1 MSSSSTSDST
11 PLFGPIKS
19 HSSSFYALG
28 SSLLVIALWGAYA
41 YYVQLTTGLGVTGM
55 RSVVSWAFYIINF
68 VFFIGISHVGALMS
82 AILRLTNAEWR
93 KPITRIAEVVTF
105 ASLMMA
111 VMMPLIDLGRPD
123 RLLNTIMF
131 ARLQSPLTWD
141 FMAIGTYMIGST
153 IFLYLPMIPDIAS
166 CRDKLQDASRFRRW
180 IYGKL
185 SLGWTGSSDQWS
197 HLEKAIKMMSIII
210 IPIAIS
216 VHTVVSWDFAMLFR
230 TGWNSTIF
238 GPYFVSGALLSGVA
252 TVILVMA
259 FLTKFYHLDAYI
271 TKRHFDNLGKLLI
284 ALDIIVIYFTINE
297 NLVPGYKFF
306 DSASPEGQWMASLL
320 WGQYATFF
328 WVQLIGGLVIPAF
341 LIGLPRTRT
350 LTGYL
355 VAALLVDVGMWIER
369 FNIIVPTLALP
380 QLSYSW
386 GSYLPTWVELSIV
399 AGTFAGFALIYL
411 IFSRL
416 FPIISI
422 WETEGPSEASRSPTV
437 FSSPSTKFT
446 RQTKPTYSMGMPK
459 RTFLRYGALGIVGF
473 AIGFAPIQVPIK
485 SLNWGRNRSS
495 VPGVPLSNLGVSISL
510 AEARKAV
517 AFPISIPAKPLPGS
531 KLKDVRVSG
540 DDHLVALIYENPL
553 TDPLSLYTENVALVI
568 IQAQDSQNATS
579 PTYLPS
585 EFTRI
590 NVAGSIGFA
599 REPSQVSDGVKEPG
613 QLQWW
618 RNGVRYAIFANSTI
632 NEMTDLAK
640 SMEGL

>member
-1 MSSSSTSDST
+1 MSSSSTSEST

-19 HSSSFYALG
+19 HSSSSYALG
-28 SSLLVIALWGAYA
+28 SSLLAIALWGAYA

-166 CRDKLQDASRFRRW
+166 CRDKLQDASKFRRW

-306 DSASPEGQWMASLL
+306 DSSSPEGQWMASLL

-350 LTGYL
+350 LTGYI
-355 VAALLVDVGMWIER
+355 VAALLVDIGMWIER

-399 AGTFAGFALIYL
+399 AGTFAA
-411 IFSRL
+411 
-416 FPIISI
+416 
-422 WETEGPSEASRSPTV
+422 
-437 FSSPSTKFT
+437 SPSST
-446 RQTKPTYSMGMPK
+446 
-459 RTFLRYGALGIVGF
+459 L
-473 AIGFAPIQVPIK
+473 
-485 SLNWGRNRSS
+485 SS
-495 VPGVPLSNLGVSISL
+495 AASS
-510 AEARKAV
+510 R
-517 AFPISIPAKPLPGS
+517 
-531 KLKDVRVSG
+531 
-540 DDHLVALIYENPL
+540 
-553 TDPLSLYTENVALVI
+553 
-568 IQAQDSQNATS
+568 
-579 PTYLPS
+579 
-585 EFTRI
+585 
-590 NVAGSIGFA
+590 
-599 REPSQVSDGVKEPG
+599 
-613 QLQWW
+613 
-618 RNGVRYAIFANSTI
+618 
-632 NEMTDLAK
+632 
-640 SMEGL
+640 

>member
-1 MSSSSTSDST
+1 VSSSSTSKSAA
-11 PLFGPIKS
+11 LFGPIKS
-19 HSSSFYALG
+19 HSSSSYALA
-28 SSLLVIALWGAYA
+28 SSLLAIALWGVYA

-111 VMMPLIDLGRPD
+111 VMMPLTDLGRPD
-123 RLLNTIMF
+123 RLLYTIIF
-131 ARLQSPLTWD
+131 ARFQSPLTWD

-166 CRDKLQDASRFRRW
+166 CRDKLEDASKFRRW
-180 IYGKL
+180 LYGKL
-185 SLGWTGSSDQWS
+185 SLGWNGSSAQWS

-238 GPYFVSGALLSGVA
+238 GPYFVAGALLSGVA

-259 FLTKFYHLDAYI
+259 FLTKYYHLEGYI

-284 ALDIIVIYFTINE
+284 TLDIIVIYFTINE

-306 DSASPEGQWMASLL
+306 DSSNPEGQWMASLL

-350 LTGYL
+350 ITGYL
-355 VAALLVDVGMWIER
+355 VASLLVDVGMWIER
-369 FNIIVPTLALP
+369 FNIIVPSLALP

-386 GSYLPTWVELSIV
+386 GSYVPTWVELSIV
-399 AGTFAGFALIYL
+399 AGTFAGFTLIYFV
-411 IFSRL
+411 FSRL
-416 FPIISI
+416 FPVVSI
-422 WETEGPSEASRSPTV
+422 WETEEPSEASATIFSPPATGLTLQTNPTSSMAVSKRS
-437 FSSPSTKFT
+437 FLK
-446 RQTKPTYSMGMPK
+446 YG
-459 RTFLRYGALGIVGF
+459 TFAIVGF
-473 AIGFAPIQVPIK
+473 ALGFAPIQVPIS
-485 SLNWGRNRSS
+485 SLNSNGNHSS
-495 VPGVPLSNLGVSISL
+495 VPVVPLSNLGVSVSL
-510 AEARKAV
+510 AEAKKAV
-517 AFPISIPAKPLPGS
+517 GFSISKPSKPPLGS
-531 KLKDVRVSG
+531 TLRDVRVLG
-540 DDHLVALIYENPL
+540 DNHVVSLIYENPL
-553 TDPLSLYTENVALVI
+553 TKPLSLYNEDVALVI
-568 IQAQDSQNATS
+568 IQSQDSLNLTS
-579 PTYLPS
+579 PAYLPS
-585 EFTRI
+585 EFTRV
-590 NVAGSIGFA
+590 NVAGNIGFA
-599 REPSQVSDGVKEPG
+599 REPSQVSGGVTEPG

-618 RNGVRYAIFANSTI
+618 RNGVRYAIFADSTI
-632 NEMTDLAK
+632 NEMTKMAE
-640 SMEGL
+640 SMEAL

>member
-1 MSSSSTSDST
+1 VKSSSTSEST
-11 PLFGPIKS
+11 VLFEPIKT
-19 HSSSFYALG
+19 HSSSSYALA
-28 SSLLVIALWGAYA
+28 SSLLAIALWGAYA

-55 RSVVSWAFYIINF
+55 RAVVSWAFYIINF

-105 ASLMMA
+105 SSLMMA
-111 VMMPLIDLGRPD
+111 VMMPVIDLGRPD
-123 RLLNTIMF
+123 RLLNTIVF

-153 IFLYLPMIPDIAS
+153 IFLYLPLIPDIAS
-166 CRDKLQDASRFRRW
+166 CRDKLTEASKLRRW
-180 IYGKL
+180 VYGKL
-185 SLGWTGSSDQWS
+185 SLGWNGSSAQWN

-259 FLTKFYHLDAYI
+259 FLTKFYHLEGYI

-306 DSASPEGQWMASLL
+306 DSSSPEGQWMASLL
-320 WGQYATFF
+320 YGQYATFF
-328 WVQLIGGLVIPAF
+328 WIQLIGGLIIPAF

-355 VAALLVDVGMWIER
+355 IASLLVDIGMWVER

-386 GSYLPTWVELSIV
+386 GSYMPTWVELSIV
-399 AGTFAGFALIYL
+399 AGTFAGFTLIYL
-411 IFSRL
+411 VFSRL
-416 FPIISI
+416 FPIVSI
-422 WETEGPSEASRSPTV
+422 WETQEPAQGDTTISVQSPGLTLQANSASSKT
-437 FSSPSTKFT
+437 FSRRDLMK
-446 RQTKPTYSMGMPK
+446 
-459 RTFLRYGALGIVGF
+459 YGAFAIAGF
-473 AIGFAPIQVPIK
+473 AVGYAPIQAPIRALIP
-485 SLNWGRNRSS
+485 SQNHSS
-495 VPGVPLSNLGVSISL
+495 AALMPLTNLGSSISL
-510 AEARKAV
+510 AEAKKTIS
-517 AFPISIPAKPLPGS
+517 FPISMPTNLPLGS
-531 KLKDVRVSG
+531 NLKDVRVSS
-540 DDHLVALIYENPL
+540 DNNLVALIYENPL
-553 TDPLSLYTENVALVI
+553 STPLTMYDENVSLVIFQTHDPLNGAPPV
-568 IQAQDSQNATS
+568 
-579 PTYLPS
+579 YLPS
-585 EFTRI
+585 EFTRVT
-590 NVAGSIGFA
+590 VAGQPGFA
-599 REPSQVSDGVKEPG
+599 RPPSQVSSGVTEPG

-618 RNGVRYAIFANSTI
+618 RNGVRYAIFADTTV
-632 NEMTDLAK
+632 NELTKMAE
-640 SMEGL
+640 SMEAL

>member
-1 MSSSSTSDST
+1 VSSNSTSKSDILFGPVKNHSSSS
-11 PLFGPIKS
+11 
-19 HSSSFYALG
+19 YALG
-28 SSLLVIALWGAYA
+28 SSLLAVALWGVYA
-41 YYVQLTTGLGVTGM
+41 YYVQVTTGLGVTGM

-93 KPITRIAEVVTF
+93 KPITRIAEIVTF

-111 VMMPLIDLGRPD
+111 VMMPLTDLGRPD
-123 RLLNTIMF
+123 RLLNTIVF

-166 CRDKLQDASRFRRW
+166 CRDKLEDASKFRRW
-180 IYGKL
+180 LYRKL
-185 SLGWTGSSDQWS
+185 SLGWNGSSDQWS

-306 DSASPEGQWMASLL
+306 DSSSPEGQWMASLL

-328 WVQLIGGLVIPAF
+328 WVQLVGGLVIPAF

-355 VAALLVDVGMWIER
+355 VASLLVDVGMWIER

-380 QLSYSW
+380 QLSYSS
-386 GSYLPTWVELSIV
+386 GSYVPTWVELSIV
-399 AGTFAGFALIYL
+399 AGTFAGFTLIYL
-411 IFSRL
+411 IFSHL
-416 FPIISI
+416 FPVISI
-422 WETEGPSEASRSPTV
+422 WETHEPSEASATA
-437 FSSPSTKFT
+437 FSAKSTGLT
-446 RQTKPTYSMGMPK
+446 LQTKPKSSIAVSK
-459 RTFLRYGALGIVGF
+459 RNFLKYGSLGIAGF
-473 AIGFAPIQVPIK
+473 ALGFAPIQLPIK
-485 SLNWGRNRSS
+485 SLNSNGNRSS
-495 VPGVPLSNLGVSISL
+495 IPVVPLSNLGLSVSL

-517 AFPISIPAKPLPGS
+517 GFSISKPIEFPLGS

-540 DDHLVALIYENPL
+540 DDHIASLIYENPL
-553 TDPLSLYTENVALVI
+553 TKPLSLYNEDVAFVI
-568 IQAQDSQNATS
+568 IQAQDSFNVTS
-579 PTYLPS
+579 PAYLPS
-585 EFTRI
+585 EFTRV
-590 NVAGSIGFA
+590 NVAGNIGFA
-599 REPSQVSDGVKEPG
+599 REPSQVSGGVTEPG

-632 NEMTDLAK
+632 NEMTKIAE
-640 SMEGL
+640 SMEAL

>member
-1 MSSSSTSDST
+1 MTSSSTSKSAA
-11 PLFGPIKS
+11 LFGPIKS
-19 HSSSFYALG
+19 HSSSSYALG
-28 SSLLVIALWGAYA
+28 STLLAIALWGVYA
-41 YYVQLTTGLGVTGM
+41 YYVQVTTGLGVTGM

-105 ASLMMA
+105 SSLMMA

-123 RLLNTIMF
+123 LLVNTIIF
-131 ARLQSPLTWD
+131 ARFQSPLTWD

-166 CRDKLQDASRFRRW
+166 CRDKLKDASKFRRW
-180 IYGKL
+180 LYGKL
-185 SLGWTGSSDQWS
+185 SLGWNGSAGQWS

-238 GPYFVSGALLSGVA
+238 GPYFVAGALLSGVA

-259 FLTKFYHLDAYI
+259 FLTKFYHLEGYI

-306 DSASPEGQWMASLL
+306 DSSSPEGQWMASLI

-328 WVQLIGGLVIPAF
+328 WVQLIGGLVIPAV

-350 LTGYL
+350 ITGYL
-355 VAALLVDVGMWIER
+355 VASLLVDVGMWIER

-386 GSYLPTWVELSIV
+386 GSYTPTWVELSIV
-399 AGTFAGFALIYL
+399 AGTFAGFTLVYL
-411 IFSRL
+411 VFSRL
-416 FPIISI
+416 FPVISI
-422 WETEGPSEASRSPTV
+422 WETEEPSEASVAVLSP
-437 FSSPSTKFT
+437 PSTGLT
-446 RQTKPTYSMGMPK
+446 LQTQPASSNAASK
-459 RTFLRYGALGIVGF
+459 RSFLKYGAFALVGF
-473 AIGFAPIQVPIK
+473 GLGFVPIQIPVK
-485 SLNWGRNRSS
+485 SLNLSENVSS
-495 VPGVPLSNLGVSISL
+495 VPVVPLSNLGVSVSLSEAKKIVGFAIS
-510 AEARKAV
+510 
-517 AFPISIPAKPLPGS
+517 KPTNPPLGS
-531 KLKDVRVSG
+531 KLKDVRVVEGNHIVS
-540 DDHLVALIYENPL
+540 LIYENPL
-553 TDPLSLYTENVALVI
+553 SKPLSLYNEDVALVI
-568 IQAQDSQNATS
+568 IQAQDSLNVAS
-579 PTYLPS
+579 PTYLPT
-585 EFTRI
+585 EFTRV
-590 NVAGSIGFA
+590 NVAGNIGFA
-599 REPSQVSDGVKEPG
+599 REPIQVSGGVTEPG

-618 RNGVRYAIFANSTI
+618 GNGMRYAIFADSTI
-632 NEMTDLAK
+632 NEMTKTAE
-640 SMEGL
+640 SMEAI

>member
-1 MSSSSTSDST
+1 VSSSSTPKSAA
-11 PLFGPIKS
+11 LFGPIKS
-19 HSSSFYALG
+19 HSSSSYALG
-28 SSLLVIALWGAYA
+28 SSLLAIALWGVYA
-41 YYVQLTTGLGVTGM
+41 YYVQFTTGLGVTGM

-123 RLLNTIMF
+123 RLLYTIIF
-131 ARLQSPLTWD
+131 ARVQSPLAWD
-141 FMAIGTYMIGST
+141 FLAIGTYMIGST

-166 CRDKLQDASRFRRW
+166 CRDKLEDASKFRRW
-180 IYGKL
+180 LYGKL
-185 SLGWTGSSDQWS
+185 SLGWNGSPGQWN

-259 FLTKFYHLDAYI
+259 FLTKYYHLENYI

-306 DSASPEGQWMASLL
+306 DSSSPEGQWMASLL

-350 LTGYL
+350 ITGYL
-355 VAALLVDVGMWIER
+355 VASLLVDVGMWIER

-386 GSYLPTWVELSIV
+386 GSYVPTWVELSIV
-399 AGTFAGFALIYL
+399 AGTFAGFTLIYFV
-411 IFSRL
+411 FSRL

-422 WETEGPSEASRSPTV
+422 WETEETSAAGAKV
-437 FSSPSTKFT
+437 FSPPSMGLTL
-446 RQTKPTYSMGMPK
+446 QTKHTSPMALSK
-459 RTFLRYGALGIVGF
+459 RSFLRYGAFAIVGF
-473 AIGFAPIQVPIK
+473 ALGFAPIQAPIR
-485 SLNWGRNRSS
+485 SSNSNGNRSS
-495 VPGVPLSNLGVSISL
+495 VPVVPLSNLGVSVSL
-510 AEARKAV
+510 AEAKKAV
-517 AFPISIPAKPLPGS
+517 GLSISQPTKPPPGS

-540 DDHLVALIYENPL
+540 DNHTVSLIYENPL
-553 TDPLSLYTENVALVI
+553 TKPLSLYNEDVALII
-568 IQAQDSQNATS
+568 IQSQDALNATS
-579 PTYLPS
+579 PAYLPS
-585 EFTRI
+585 DFTRVE
-590 NVAGSIGFA
+590 VAGHIGFT
-599 REPSQVSDGVKEPG
+599 REPSQVSASVTEPG

-632 NEMTDLAK
+632 NEMTKTAE
-640 SMEGL
+640 SMEAL